1 MKSLSMTEPQV
12 TVVVVPRER
21 FSSTRE
27 SLESIYEH
35 SDLPFKLIYVDGNS
49 PGKIRR
55 YLEAQAKLHKFQL
68 IQTDYYLSPNQAKN
82 LALSYVN
89 TKYVVFVDNDV
100 VVASG
105 WLQPLVECAEQT
117 AATVVSSL
125 VCQNLPLHEVIH
137 CAGGEYMP
145 AEALADFLG
154 KKSEISP
161 PTMSQQVKLHISE
174 KIYLQGKHLV
184 DLRDQ
189 LKQQQTGFIE
199 YHSFL
204 VRMDIFKQ
212 IGLFDEK
219 MLNTKDHI
227 DFCMTV
233 AKAGGTIYLEP
244 ESVVTFL
251 NHPPAP
257 ALEWSDLPYFM
268 LRWSDAWE
276 LATLHHFR
284 DKWNLAEDNYFKK
297 RYKEIGWRRK
307 RLFIR
312 PPLIAHIYPVLGKQK
327 TIWIEKKIVRVDRI
341 LNRYITTRHTR
352 MRQYPSSPLPQPS
365 LAKA

>member
-1 MKSLSMTEPQV
+1 MMSSTAEPQV

-21 FSSTRE
+21 FSSSRE

-49 PGKIRR
+49 PGKLRR
-55 YLEAQAKLHKFQL
+55 YLEAQAKLQKFQL

-82 LALSYVN
+82 LALPQIK

-100 VVASG
+100 VVAPG

-117 AATVVSSL
+117 AAAVVSSL

-137 CAGGEYMP
+137 CAGGEYML
-145 AEALADFLG
+145 AEALASFLG
-154 KKSEISP
+154 EKSEISSNP
-161 PTMSQQVKLHISE
+161 QPGKRQVAE
-174 KIYLQGKHLV
+174 KIYLQGKRLV
-184 DLRDQ
+184 DLQDQ
-189 LKQQQTGFIE
+189 LKRQQTGFVE

-204 VRMDIFKQ
+204 VRMDLFQQ

-233 AKAGGTIYLEP
+233 ARARGSIYLEP
-244 ESVVTFL
+244 ASVVTFL

-284 DKWNLAEDNYFKK
+284 DKWNLTEDNYFQK

-307 RLFIR
+307 YLFIR

-327 TIWIEKKIVRVDRI
+327 TVWIEKKIVRVDRI
-341 LNRYITTRHTR
+341 LNRYLTTRYTR
-352 MRQYPSSPLPQPS
+352 KRQYRSSPLPQQS
-365 LAKA
+365 LAKV